1 MEAIDQIE
9 KFQEFLEAHYL
20 NSINAAVSKGLKSIS
35 VDFFDISKFDP
46 DLAEIL
52 LDEPEE
58 VIKAAE
64 MAIEQFDLKKPLKVR
79 IFNFP
84 DSQKVLIRNIRAIHL
99 NKFIAIDGII
109 RQTSN
114 VRPEA
119 VSARFE
125 CPSCGNVITLPQ
137 TESKFREPSRCTC
150 GRKGQFRLL
159 SKEFVDAQRI
169 VIEESAQSLEGG
181 AEPKRLSIFLRDDLV
196 EPYMEKKTTPGKN
209 VIVTGVVKEV
219 PIPAKDGGISTRF
232 DLIMNAN
239 SINTLE
245 EDYTDVHI
253 GDEDI
258 KMIQDLSKDKK
269 IYEKLVSSVAPSIFG
284 HDRVKEA
291 IVLQLMGGVRKVKSD
306 GTIIRGDIH
315 ILLVGD
321 PGAGKS
327 AMLSFVKNT
336 APKARYV
343 AGRSS
348 SGAGLTATVVKDEFL
363 RGWALEAGA
372 IVLADRG
379 VLVIDE
385 MDKMTKEDTSA
396 LHEGMEQQSYH
407 PDFEI
412 MFSDGTLA
420 KIGDFVDGLMLE
432 NKEQI
437 IKGKDCEILPVD
449 KYEVLTT
456 DFSKVYPIKINRV
469 SRHKAPDYFMEVS
482 FSNGRKIIVT
492 PEHPFFVF
500 TKDGYKEI
508 GAEMLSEG
516 MHIPAPRK
524 LPTRKKESIL
534 KKVALKSIN
543 KSISLPLQVDN
554 DFASLLG
561 YIVSE
566 GHAYC
571 NEGNSYAEIG
581 VSNTDLRIVSEVN
594 GLFHSLFN
602 THINCNKALAST
614 KQYAKADQFTI
625 RCSSLPLYNYFK
637 ENFTGLTFKANEK
650 FVPNTLRNLDNMLVL
665 NFLRSAFKGDGFI
678 DSERFGYSTSSYK
691 LAKDY
696 SDLLLMNEIWNYI
709 ATEDRDGIYYYKV
722 VVSGFESMVKFLDNI
737 VDSADY
743 RFDRISSFC
752 KRSKNRCNDRDVV
765 PLAERMNSLLK
776 GLRLSDG
783 YFVNMIQKN
792 QNVHVN
798 TVGRYL
804 SKINER
810 LSSVKNS
817 NDLAYKR
824 KSMNITVQEI
834 AGKMGCSPA
843 TIYNL
848 EKRNDTKFTNYLNSL
863 VNHKLESCEKEL
875 NELKKITNSDLR
887 LVQVKSIRKIVN
899 KNAKWVYDVT
909 VEPNHAFIS
918 EGLVLHNTITI
929 AKANI
934 QATLRCQTTIL
945 AAANPKLGRFD
956 PFAPIAQQIDLPPA
970 LINRFDLIFVLRD
983 IPNRDK
989 DAMIAHHVLMHQSYK
1004 GEVAIIPPEQLR
1016 KYLTYVKQNVFPVL
1030 TDEAIGDIKEFYVNL
1045 RNTGSTGDEAI
1056 RPIPISARQLEAIVR
1071 MAEGSARIRLSSKIE
1086 REDVKKAISLLRACL
1101 LEVGIDPETGQI
1113 DIDRIGGSGISSSE
1127 RSKIVTV
1134 RDIIFK
1140 LDEEGKKTIPI
1151 EDIMEIARQKGITE
1165 QKVEEAIE
1173 KLKKSGDIFQPKPNF
1188 VQKL

>member
-1 MEAIDQIE
+1 MAMEAIDQIE

-20 NSINAAVSKGLKSIS
+20 DSINAAVSKGHKSIS
-35 VDFFDISKFDP
+35 VDFFELSKFDP
-46 DLAEIL
+46 DLTEIL

-79 IFNFP
+79 FFNFP
-84 DSQKVLIRNIRAIHL
+84 DSQKVLVRNIRSSHL

-245 EDYTDVHI
+245 EDYTDIHI
-253 GDEDI
+253 SNEDVKEI
-258 KMIQDLSKDKK
+258 KDLSKDKK

-348 SGAGLTATVVKDEFL
+348 SGAGLCVAPDSIVLTNPGGMSKIKNVVEKHLEGNMKEYCEGIWQAKKTDSDVKIYTLNDKLKIEGKRPAQFWKLKGPEKMVRIKTRLGKELSITPNTKLLTINDGNVEWKKAGEFKETDFVATAGALKDVKFDSKGIKDKSLLRKKFDLANSDIFWDEIKEIYFDKDHNYEYVYDLTVEDSHNFLVNGFVVHNTATVVKDEFL

-407 PDFEI
+407 PDFEM

-420 KIGDFVDGLMLE
+420 KIGDFVDSLMLE
-432 NKEQI
+432 NKDKI
-437 IKGKDCEILPVD
+437 VNGKDCEILPVD

-456 DFSKVYPIKINRV
+456 DFNKVYPIKVNRV
-469 SRHKAPDYFMEVS
+469 SRHKAPNYFIEVS
-482 FSNGRKIIVT
+482 FSNGRKIMVT

-500 TKDGYKEI
+500 KDGKYVEV
-508 GAEMLSEG
+508 GAESLIKG
-516 MHIPAPRK
+516 MQIPAPTK
-524 LPTRKKESIL
+524 WPITK
-534 KKVALKSIN
+534 
-543 KSISLPLQVDN
+543 D
-554 DFASLLG
+554 SLL
-561 YIVSE
+561 
-566 GHAYC
+566 
-571 NEGNSYAEIG
+571 
-581 VSNTDLRIVSEVN
+581 SNGSHL
-594 GLFHSLFN
+594 
-602 THINCNKALAST
+602 
-614 KQYAKADQFTI
+614 
-625 RCSSLPLYNYFK
+625 
-637 ENFTGLTFKANEK
+637 K
-650 FVPNTLRNLDNMLVL
+650 F
-665 NFLRSAFKGDGFI
+665 
-678 DSERFGYSTSSYK
+678 
-691 LAKDY
+691 
-696 SDLLLMNEIWNYI
+696 
-709 ATEDRDGIYYYKV
+709 
-722 VVSGFESMVKFLDNI
+722 
-737 VDSADY
+737 
-743 RFDRISSFC
+743 
-752 KRSKNRCNDRDVV
+752 
-765 PLAERMNSLLK
+765 
-776 GLRLSDG
+776 
-783 YFVNMIQKN
+783 
-792 QNVHVN
+792 
-798 TVGRYL
+798 
-804 SKINER
+804 
-810 LSSVKNS
+810 
-817 NDLAYKR
+817 
-824 KSMNITVQEI
+824 
-834 AGKMGCSPA
+834 
-843 TIYNL
+843 
-848 EKRNDTKFTNYLNSL
+848 
-863 VNHKLESCEKEL
+863 
-875 NELKKITNSDLR
+875 
-887 LVQVKSIRKIVN
+887 VQVKSIRKVAN
-899 KNAKWVYDVT
+899 KDAKWVYDVT

-989 DAMIAHHVLMHQSYK
+989 DAMIAHHILKHQSQK
-1004 GEVAIIPPEQLR
+1004 GEAAIIPPVQLR

-1030 TDEAIGDIKEFYVNL
+1030 TDEAIEDIKQFYVSL

-1071 MAEGSARIRLSSKIE
+1071 MAEGSARIRLSDKIGTD
-1086 REDVKKAISLLRACL
+1086 DVKKAISLLRACL
-1101 LEVGIDPETGQI
+1101 LEVGIDPETGHI
-1113 DIDRIGGSGISSSE
+1113 DIDRIGSGISASE
-1127 RSKIVTV
+1127 RGKIVTV

-1140 LDEEGKKTIPI
+1140 LDDEGKKTIPI

-1188 VQKL
+1188 IQKI